1 MQDLTAKEKK
11 ILDALSFLINRNGY
25 APSLREL
32 AEKAGFK
39 SPNTADYYLKKLE
52 DKGLVRPANGRSR
65 AIDLI
70 HKEEI
75 SPSSVFQVPLL
86 GTVPAGPVA
95 TMWEE
100 QEDLLTLDA
109 SLVGSLSA
117 DRGRIFALK
126 VRGDSMLNAGIWDGD
141 LVIVR
146 IQSTASEGDIVV
158 ARFGDE
164 ATVKY
169 LRRLRP
175 AGDFPGGLYLVPA
188 NEKYSPIP
196 VARPSDQEGAV
207 IVGKVVSVIRK
218 YLR

>member
-1 MQDLTAKEKK
+1 MQNLNAKESK
-11 ILDALSFLINRNGY
+11 ILDALSFLIEKNGSS
-25 APSLREL
+25 PSLQEL

-39 SPNTADYYLKKLE
+39 SRNTASYYLEKLKK
-52 DKGLVRPANGRSR
+52 KGIKLAPPA
-65 AIDLI
+65 
-70 HKEEI
+70 
-75 SPSSVFQVPLL
+75 SSIFRIPVL
-86 GTVPAGPVA
+86 GSVPAGPVA
-95 TMWEE
+95 TMSEE
-100 QEDLLTLDA
+100 REDMLTLDA

-126 VRGDSMLNAGIWDGD
+126 VKGDSMLNAGIWDGD

-146 IQSTASEGDIVV
+146 IQPAASEGDIVV

-175 AGDFPGGLYLVPA
+175 AGVFPGGLYLVPA

-196 VARPSDQEGAV
+196 VVGANDQEGAV